1 MVLDGLDHDRRDALM
16 LTQVMGLS
24 YAEAAEVCG
33 CPLGTIRSRVA
44 RARVDLITAA
54 RRDDLI
60 G

>member
-60 G
+60 C